1 MTDQG
6 LRCSTAAPWSPIYF
20 YSSGPGVRWPVSPL
34 CQRSPC
40 AGAPGRT
47 LSMQP
52 LPDLLMSPL
61 RLAASSHKANH
72 FHGNGWWATV
82 ECWSFE
88 KSYRM
93 PWTLRDRKVKGN
105 IMKLCIID
113 SDVSQVPLASITHCC
128 ILLNPFVLSFTDHL
142 VLPGPFRG
150 SPQRLLYLHLTLSL
164 GSFSVIPT
172 LCMSSSSALMNLR
185 GFTLFLKPGSSIFK
199 IPLFN
204 ISTIPVALTWAVPL
218 TSWFRWLSAL
228 K

>member
-6 LRCSTAAPWSPIYF
+6 LRCSTAAPWSPRYF
-20 YSSGPGVRWPVSPL
+20 YSSGPGVRWLVSPL

-61 RLAASSHKANH
+61 QLAASSHKANH

-113 SDVSQVPLASITHCC
+113 SDVSQVPLASITFITVAFCW
-128 ILLNPFVLSFTDHL
+128 ILLYYLSQIILYFL
-142 VLPGPFRG
+142 VPLGG
-150 SPQRLLYLHLTLSL
+150 VTLCL
-164 GSFSVIPT
+164 GFFSVIPT
-172 LCMSSSSALMNLR
+172 LCMSSSSAFMNLR
-185 GFTLFLKPGSSIFK
+185 GLTLFLKPGSSIFK

-204 ISTIPVALTWAVPL
+204 ISTIPVALTWAIPL
-218 TSWFRWLSAL
+218 TSWFPWLSAL

>member
-1 MTDQG
+1 MCDGRFPLCAKDLRVQVHQAARY
-6 LRCSTAAPWSPIYF
+6 RCSHCQTFWCLHCDSLQVVIKRTIFMVMGDEPQLSAGVSRSHIGCHEPWGTERWKVISWNCVYWF
-20 YSSGPGVRWPVSPL
+20 RRKSSSSGIHH
-34 CQRSPC
+34 
-40 AGAPGRT
+40 T
-47 LSMQP
+47 
-52 LPDLLMSPL
+52 
-61 RLAASSHKANH
+61 
-72 FHGNGWWATV
+72 
-82 ECWSFE
+82 
-88 KSYRM
+88 YY
-93 PWTLRDRKVKGN
+93 
-105 IMKLCIID
+105 
-113 SDVSQVPLASITHCC
+113 CC

-185 GFTLFLKPGSSIFK
+185 GFTLFLKPSSSIFK

-218 TSWFRWLSAL
+218 TSWFPWLSAL

>member
-1 MTDQG
+1 MSHSWVLEFREVISDAMNPEGQKG
-6 LRCSTAAPWSPIYF
+6 ERQYHEIVYYWF
-20 YSSGPGVRWPVSPL
+20 RRKSS
-34 CQRSPC
+34 
-40 AGAPGRT
+40 
-47 LSMQP
+47 
-52 LPDLLMSPL
+52 
-61 RLAASSHKANH
+61 SSDIHH
-72 FHGNGWWATV
+72 T
-82 ECWSFE
+82 
-88 KSYRM
+88 YY
-93 PWTLRDRKVKGN
+93 
-105 IMKLCIID
+105 
-113 SDVSQVPLASITHCC
+113 CC

-218 TSWFRWLSAL
+218 TSWFPWLSAL